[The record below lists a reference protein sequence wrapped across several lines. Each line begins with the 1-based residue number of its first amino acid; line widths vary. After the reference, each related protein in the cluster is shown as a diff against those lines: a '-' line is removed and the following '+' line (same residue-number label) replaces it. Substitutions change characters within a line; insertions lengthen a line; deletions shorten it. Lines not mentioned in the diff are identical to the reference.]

1 MRREIAE
8 GCHVPGR
15 TDRGFKTPR
24 WSAERRCRVHLSSG
38 DPEDK
43 PRLVDYAPF
52 GASTSLSFKE
62 SEGPEP
68 PTHVKQFAG
77 GNDGGLKG
85 SANDGVTYKPVI
97 ARLDRATQYSR
108 VLAVSVALT
117 TGHSGILGPRF
128 RGDDKR
134 VFALPRL

>member
-52 GASTSLSFKE
+52 GASTSLSLHE

-77 GNDGGLKG
+77 GNDACVRGG
-85 SANDGVTYKPVI
+85 ANEMRTLTTVI

-108 VLAVSVALT
+108 ELAACVERT
-117 TGHSGILGPRF
+117 TG
-128 RGDDKR
+128 
-134 VFALPRL
+134 ALEYWIPACAGMTS